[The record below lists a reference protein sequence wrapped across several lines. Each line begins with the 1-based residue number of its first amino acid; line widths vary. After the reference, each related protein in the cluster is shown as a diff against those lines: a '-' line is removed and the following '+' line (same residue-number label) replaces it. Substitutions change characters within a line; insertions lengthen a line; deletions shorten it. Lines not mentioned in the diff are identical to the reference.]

1 MKLNTKSYSMARSY
15 VIAIEGDEQYR
26 TENRGQAKAFYN
38 LVDETFECE
47 VDGLKKQL
55 IQVDENGWD
64 SKILLEDVIHCPQKE
79 EIQEKQD
86 QDEDLDEEQ
95 PIRHGFRR

>member
-1 MKLNTKSYSMARSY
+1 MARSY

-38 LVDETFECE
+38 LVDETFESD

-55 IQVDENGWD
+55 IQVEENGWD
-64 SKILLEDVIHCPQKE
+64 GKTLLEDIIRCPKE
-79 EIQEKQD
+79 ELDKDME
-86 QDEDLDEEQ
+86 EDMEEEQ
-95 PIRHGFRR
+95 PIRRGLHR